1 MLMCYDKK
9 RAINGE
15 FRIRESLFF
24 ILSLLGGALG
34 TMLGM
39 HYCRHKTK
47 KPAFKI
53 LVPVFLLLNLSVLFL
68 IYFYT

>member
-1 MLMCYDKK
+1 MCYDKK

-34 TMLGM
+34 AMLGM
-39 HYCRHKTK
+39 RYCRHKTK

>member
-1 MLMCYDKK
+1 MCHDKK

-15 FRIRESLFF
+15 FRISESLFF

-34 TMLGM
+34 TILGM

-53 LVPVFLLLNLSVLFL
+53 LVPFFLLLNLSVLFL

>member
-1 MLMCYDKK
+1 MCHDKK

-15 FRIRESLFF
+15 FRISESLFF

-34 TMLGM
+34 TILGM

-47 KPAFKI
+47 KPAFII

>member
-15 FRIRESLFF
+15 FRISESVFF

-34 TMLGM
+34 TMFGM
-39 HYCRHKTK
+39 RYCRHKTK